1 MDPRTYIG
9 SSYGQG
15 QPGGLRGFA
24 FGELGHCPSSIG
36 PRSGNF
42 WKFLEMFGHKGA
54 FYLKVGAA
62 RDHTVTATCKKS
74 ASAFTEFVVY
84 CNCTLLTH
92 TAIVHVCS

>member
-1 MDPRTYIG
+1 MEPRTYIG

-15 QPGGLRGFA
+15 QPGGVRGFWGA
-24 FGELGHCPSSIG
+24 GALSQLHRLAQRKELDS
-36 PRSGNF
+36 
-42 WKFLEMFGHKGA
+42 FGHLGA